1 MFRAKVTLSS
11 CEFNECSAH
20 FFDKAMQAKLGVDEL
35 FFSALN
41 ARDWDPPNFLPT
53 VNSNNEVTADQ
64 GYTPQNEKW
73 VK

>member
-1 MFRAKVTLSS
+1 MNAQHIFL
-11 CEFNECSAH
+11 
-20 FFDKAMQAKLGVDEL
+20 DKAMQAKLGVDEL

-41 ARDWDPPNFLPT
+41 ARDGDPPNFPPT

-73 VK
+73 VKRIAKWTPRRKK

>member
-1 MFRAKVTLSS
+1 
-11 CEFNECSAH
+11 
-20 FFDKAMQAKLGVDEL
+20 MQAKLGVDEL

-41 ARDWDPPNFLPT
+41 TRDGDPPNFLPT